1 MLWKISVVLA
11 LVFVILCVLITSC
24 SVVTQWDRSF
34 IIFIQEQLAFL
45 PNWIPML
52 PDCVLYTAMIILPL
66 GLGVVFFFKKRLWA
80 DLICFLSIP
89 LVTFL
94 LNCILKPLIHRS
106 RPPLELQI
114 TSIHPDS
121 FSFVSS
127 HSLVTICLW
136 GMVIFYLIQY
146 CRNKFLKIFGIS
158 VSILWILFVGLSRV
172 WIGVHNPTDVLGAY
186 ILGILLLSFYIL
198 LPAQVSKVLNLIFK
212 RIKNPAK

>member
-1 MLWKISVVLA
+1 MLRKISFVLA
-11 LVFVILCVLITSC
+11 LVFVILCALITSC
-24 SVVTQWDRSF
+24 PVVTQWDRSF
-34 IIFIQEQLAFL
+34 IIFIQERLAFL

-52 PDCVLYTAMIILPL
+52 PDCVLYTAMIILPI
-66 GLGVVFFFKKRLWA
+66 GLGIVFFFKKRLWTN
-80 DLICFLSIP
+80 LICFLSIP

-94 LNCILKPLIHRS
+94 FNCILKHLIHRP

-146 CRNKFLKIFGIS
+146 CRNKFLKIFGIFI
-158 VSILWILFVGLSRV
+158 SILWVLFVGLSRV

-186 ILGILLLSFYIL
+186 ILGLLLLSFYIF

-212 RIKNPAK
+212 HIKNPAE